1 MSKPNVLIRR
11 YNDRRLYDTSA
22 SGYVK
27 LEDIARMVREG
38 TDVKVVDARSG
49 RDLTSVIL
57 TQIIVEDARDRDSAL
72 PLQLLRTLIRASDHA
87 THDFVSWYLNN
98 TFELYQKAQETVRTR
113 LSEAKTVASNPMDFV
128 RKLLPLPE
136 EIAAPAPAPKPGT
149 EEPGAREPVRK
160 EIARLRRQVKR
171 LEVQLEAARRPK
183 REGRKRK
190 TGQPSARDPR
200 KRVKNRPE

>member
-1 MSKPNVLIRR
+1 MPEPSVLIRR

-38 TDVKVVDARSG
+38 ADVKVVDARSG

-98 TFELYQKAQETVRTR
+98 TFELYQKAQEALRTR
-113 LSEAKTVASNPMDFV
+113 ISEAKSAAASPLDFV
-128 RKLLPLPE
+128 RRLLPLPGE
-136 EIAAPAPAPKPGT
+136 TTATPVPPASDAAEI
-149 EEPGAREPVRK
+149 ES
-160 EIARLRRQVKR
+160 LRRQVKK
-171 LEVQLEAARRPK
+171 LEAQLAAGRHPRRG
-183 REGRKRK
+183 GRK
-190 TGQPSARDPR
+190 PR
-200 KRVKNRPE
+200 AGPKSTRTVT

>member
-1 MSKPNVLIRR
+1 MTRPNVLIRR

-38 TDVKVVDARSG
+38 ADVTVVDARSG
-49 RDLTSVIL
+49 RDITSAIL
-57 TQIIVEDARDRDSAL
+57 TQIIVEDARARDSAL

-113 LSEAKTVASNPMDFV
+113 LSEAKNVASNPLDFV
-128 RKLLPLPE
+128 RKLLPLPGE
-136 EIAAPAPAPKPGT
+136 LTAPGQPAKSEAKEPAGT
-149 EEPGAREPVRK
+149 
-160 EIARLRRQVKR
+160 EIARLRRRVK
-171 LEVQLEAARRPK
+171 QLEAQLKSRRSQNQGSKP
-183 REGRKRK
+183 RRGR
-190 TGQPSARDPR
+190 TA
-200 KRVKNRPE
+200 EH

>member
-1 MSKPNVLIRR
+1 MPGKNVLIRR

-38 TDVKVVDARSG
+38 VDVKVVEARSG
-49 RDLTSVIL
+49 RDITSVIL

-98 TFELYQKAQETVRTR
+98 TFELYQKAQEALRSR
-113 LSEAKTVASNPMDFV
+113 LSEARTAASNPLEYV
-128 RKLLPLPE
+128 RKLLPLPN
-136 EIAAPAPAPKPGT
+136 EIADAASPQHARSGGT
-149 EEPGAREPVRK
+149 PLETASESG
-160 EIARLRRQVKR
+160 EIERLRRRVK
-171 LEVQLEAARRPK
+171 ELEAQLSEAHPPKPRR
-183 REGRKRK
+183 RKH
-190 TGQPSARDPR
+190 P
-200 KRVKNRPE
+200 NRPR

>member
-1 MSKPNVLIRR
+1 MTTRPNVLIRR
-11 YNDRRLYDTSA
+11 YHDRRLYDTSA

-49 RDLTSVIL
+49 RDITSMVL
-57 TQIIVEDARDRDSAL
+57 TQIIVEDARGRDSAL

-98 TFELYQKAQETVRTR
+98 TFELYQKAQETIRTR
-113 LSEAKTVASNPMDFV
+113 LSEAKSAAANPLDFV
-128 RKLLPLPE
+128 RKLLPLPGEITVPPEAPKSDAE
-136 EIAAPAPAPKPGT
+136 EI
-149 EEPGAREPVRK
+149 E
-160 EIARLRRQVKR
+160 RLRRRVKR
-171 LEVQLEAARRPK
+171 LEAELAAGHRPR

-190 TGQPSARDPR
+190 PPNDRRDPR
-200 KRVKNRPE
+200 KSVRNRPE

>member
-1 MSKPNVLIRR
+1 MPGKTVLIRR

-38 TDVKVVDARSG
+38 ADVKVVDARSG

-87 THDFVSWYLNN
+87 THDFVSRYLNN
-98 TFELYQKAQETVRTR
+98 TFELYQKTQGALRSG
-113 LSEAKTVASNPMDFV
+113 LSEARTAASNPLEYV
-128 RKLLPLPE
+128 RKLLPLPD
-136 EIAAPAPAPKPGT
+136 EIGGAAGLQEGHSGGAAPETAPEAG
-149 EEPGAREPVRK
+149 
-160 EIARLRRQVKR
+160 EIEQLRRRVKK
-171 LEVQLEAARRPK
+171 LEAELAVARPTKAR
-183 REGRKRK
+183 GRKR
-190 TGQPSARDPR
+190 PSGR
-200 KRVKNRPE
+200 

>member
-1 MSKPNVLIRR
+1 MPGKNVLIRR

-38 TDVKVVDARSG
+38 VDVKVVEARSG
-49 RDLTSVIL
+49 RDITSVIL

-98 TFELYQKAQETVRTR
+98 TFELYQKAQEALRSR
-113 LSEAKTVASNPMDFV
+113 LSEARTAASNPLEYV
-128 RKLLPLPE
+128 RKLLPLPN
-136 EIAAPAPAPKPGT
+136 EIADAASPQHARSGGT
-149 EEPGAREPVRK
+149 PLETASESG
-160 EIARLRRQVKR
+160 EIERLRRRVK
-171 LEVQLEAARRPK
+171 ELEAQLSEAHPPKPRR
-183 REGRKRK
+183 RKHR
-190 TGQPSARDPR
+190 
-200 KRVKNRPE
+200 NRPR